1 MAIEVIKKEMLQL
14 MEDYQRLKE
23 RDPGQFFDPLPKQA
37 QFQWYV
43 GQRFQVVFFAGG
55 NWTGK
60 TITGANTAV
69 QLAMTGCIQT
79 WDVQPILNVDGAFNK
94 WERKRGPL
102 LQGGLRANVGG
113 VA

>member
-23 RDPGQFFDPLPKQA
+23 RDPWQFFDPRPKQA

-69 QLAMTGCIQT
+69 QFAMTGCIQT
-79 WDVQPILNVDGAFNK
+79 WDVKPILNVDGPVCK
-94 WERKRGPL
+94 WEGKRGPL
-102 LQGGLRANVGG
+102 LQGWPGADMGG
-113 VA
+113 